1 MKKRQNKET
10 QRESRLLLLVRG
22 IFAIAVILV
31 QLALPLAPAF
41 ADEVSTDAPPSSDI
55 SPSQNEIYDDNNDN
69 DEVVETESESDLQEA
84 VIDTTHEVEPDSEVT
99 DSPVETSQE
108 VEERSD
114 TGSTEDDA
122 EPSTEV
128 SDDPLE
134 GEGTPDPVLDNEE
147 GLNETIDDVD
157 GDTVEQETE
166 VLDEVVGV
174 PEEELVVDDIIE
186 PGIEEETTLPEVEEE
201 LFEEIATT
209 TEAATTSQNVVV
221 PGLHTVSA
229 EGSGY
234 TFGLDDCARVAD
246 GSFYCTPESESR
258 EVPTDRVFGAPDAD
272 GDNEIF
278 IEKAG
283 VLTQLTHNLFDDAAP
298 FYDEQSNTIVFHRL
312 VEARYQ
318 ILSLDLDSLEETQL
332 THDSYNNMQPSRYD
346 GLIVWQGW
354 VGNDWEILMS
364 QDGEIAMLTDNVTH
378 DIGPRINGEYIIWQA
393 EELEGWKVRIYNTLT
408 GETESIDDADGA
420 SIENPRLVL
429 VYDAKHENGDIETRG
444 YDLDTGKKVALAAQ
458 AESLPEEIPDPDQT
472 GEERAL
478 INAVTQ
484 VKPKTD
490 DDDTGEPE
498 PLPLDPLTDDVAS
511 STDALV
517 IPPFDAES
525 EVASSTPSDSFS
537 LPSDIPDIV
546 IPIDSTDPEAPDVP
560 DLVIPPFVTSA
571 VETPD
576 SQEEVAGT
584 H

>member
-1 MKKRQNKET
+1 MKKRHNKET
-10 QRESRLLLLVRG
+10 QRESRLLFLVRG
-22 IFAIAVILV
+22 IFAVSVILV

-41 ADEVSTDAPPSSDI
+41 ADEVSTDSPPSSD
-55 SPSQNEIYDDNNDN
+55 SPEPQSDTNDGN
-69 DEVVETESESDLQEA
+69 KDEVVETESESDLQEA
-84 VIDTTHEVEPDSEVT
+84 VIDTTQDVEPDSDVT
-99 DSPVETSQE
+99 DSLVGTREE
-108 VEERSD
+108 VEELSD
-114 TGSTEDDA
+114 TGSTEDEA

-128 SDDPLE
+128 SVDPLE
-134 GEGTPDPVLDNEE
+134 EEGVPDPVLGSEE
-147 GLNETIDDVD
+147 GLGETIDDID
-157 GDTVEQETE
+157 GDNVEQETE
-166 VLDEVVGV
+166 VLDEVGNV
-174 PEEELVVDDIIE
+174 PEEGLVVDDTIE
-186 PGIEEETTLPEVEEE
+186 PDIEEETALPEVEEE
-201 LFEEIATT
+201 VIEEVATT
-209 TEAATTSQNVVV
+209 TGVATTSQNVVV
-221 PGLHTVSA
+221 PELHTVNA
-229 EGSGY
+229 EESGY
-234 TFGLDDCARVAD
+234 TFGLSDCARVAD

-258 EVPTDRVFGAPDAD
+258 EIPSDRVFGAPDAD

-278 IEKAG
+278 IEKEG
-283 VLTQLTHNLFDDAAP
+283 VLTQLTYNQFDDAAP
-298 FYDEQSNTIVFHRL
+298 FYDERSDTIVFHRL

-318 ILSLDLDSLEETQL
+318 IISLDLDSLEETQL
-332 THDSYNNMQPSRYD
+332 TQDSYNNMQPSRYD
-346 GLIVWQGW
+346 DLIVWQGW

-364 QDGEIAMLTDNVTH
+364 QDGEISMLTDNVTH

-458 AESLPEEIPDPDQT
+458 APVIPEEIPDPDQT

-484 VKPKTD
+484 LKPKTD

-498 PLPLDPLTDDVAS
+498 PLPFDPSTDDVAS

-517 IPPFDAES
+517 IPPFDSES
-525 EVASSTPSDSFS
+525 ATASSTVLDSDSN
-537 LPSDIPDIV
+537 PSDIIISNDAAEH
-546 IPIDSTDPEAPDVP
+546 EASVVP
-560 DLVIPPFVTSA
+560 DLVIPPFVESS
-571 VETPD
+571 VEALD